1 MGNEKNDCESCPSS
15 GRTAGLYVH
24 IPFCEAKCRYCGFY
38 SEPIKNHVPE
48 RLISAIIAELSK
60 KRGQESFFTIYI
72 GGGSPSCLPTEQL
85 LRLISEIT
93 SWHGLQARENTAK
106 HALSE
111 VEGMAVLPPKPEEF
125 TIEVNPGQ
133 VNKGILSRLRTAG
146 VNRLSMG
153 AQSFNESELVFL
165 GRRHSVGDI
174 GRAVEMARQAG
185 FENIGLDLIFA
196 IPFCGTGFQPV
207 KARPRWPCH
216 LSGDLMLK
224 SWKYSLRSAIDLGVQ
239 HISAYALT
247 YEEGTPLQKAVEAG
261 EVEPVDEEID
271 RQMYETT
278 IDELEKAGFKQYE
291 ISNFAKPGFECK
303 HNLNYWANKPYIG
316 IGPAAG
322 SYWQGK
328 RTLNIADI
336 KKYIDGVE
344 QGSTVID
351 ESETPDNTQIACETA
366 VLNLRRRCGIILDEF
381 EKQTGFDA
389 MKLFAE
395 PIERYRELGLIEAT
409 DGRLFLTRGALPIA
423 DSVLCDFSTA

>member
-1 MGNEKNDCESCPSS
+1 MDNQKFDSEPCPP
-15 GRTAGLYVH
+15 GRQAAGLYVH

-38 SEPIKNHVPE
+38 SEPIKNHAPQ
-48 RLISAIIAELSK
+48 RLISAIIRELG
-60 KRGQESFFTIYI
+60 RYYGVEAFQTVYI
-72 GGGSPSCLPTEQL
+72 GGGSPSCLPEEHL
-85 LRLISEIT
+85 LRLINEIT
-93 SWHGLQARENTAK
+93 SQW
-106 HALSE
+106 
-111 VEGMAVLPPKPEEF
+111 PKPEEF

-133 VNKGILSRLRTAG
+133 VNKGILSRLHTAG
-146 VNRLSMG
+146 VTRLSIG
-153 AQSFNESELVFL
+153 AQSFNPDELTFL

-196 IPFCGTGFQPV
+196 IPPST
-207 KARPRWPCH
+207 
-216 LSGDLMLK
+216 LE

-261 EVEPVDEEID
+261 EVVPLDEETD

-278 IDELEKAGFKQYE
+278 IDELEKAGFEQYE
-291 ISNFAKPGFECK
+291 ISNFAKPGFECR
-303 HNLNYWANKPYIG
+303 HNLNYWANEPYLG

-322 SYWQGK
+322 SYWNGK

-336 KKYIDGVE
+336 KKYIEAIE
-344 QGSTVID
+344 QGTTVTD
-351 ESETPDNTQIACETA
+351 ESETSDNTQIACETA

-389 MKLFAE
+389 MMLFAE
-395 PIERYRELGLIEAT
+395 PIGRYRNLGLIETA
-409 DGRLFLTRGALPIA
+409 DGRLFLTRDALPIA
-423 DSVLCDFSTA
+423 DSVLCDFSTT

>member
-1 MGNEKNDCESCPSS
+1 
-15 GRTAGLYVH
+15 VH

-48 RLISAIIAELSK
+48 RLVSAIIAELNE

-85 LRLISEIT
+85 LRLIQEIT
-93 SWHGLQARENTAK
+93 SHW
-106 HALSE
+106 
-111 VEGMAVLPPKPEEF
+111 PKPEEF

-133 VNKGILSRLRTAG
+133 VSKDILGRLHTAG
-146 VNRLSMG
+146 VTRISIG
-153 AQSFNESELVFL
+153 AQSFNPNELTFL
-165 GRRHSVGDI
+165 GRRHSVADI
-174 GRAVEMARQAG
+174 SRAVQSAKDAG

-196 IPFCGTGFQPV
+196 IPHST
-207 KARPRWPCH
+207 
-216 LSGDLMLK
+216 LE

-261 EVEPVDEEID
+261 EVAPLDEETD

-278 IDELEKAGFKQYE
+278 IDELEKAGFVHYE
-291 ISNFAKPGFECK
+291 ISNFARPGFECK

-316 IGPAAG
+316 VGPAAG
-322 SYWQGK
+322 AYWQGK

-336 KKYIDGVE
+336 KKYIEAIE
-344 QGSTVID
+344 QGTTVTD

-381 EKQTGFDA
+381 KNQTGFDA
-389 MKLFAE
+389 MMLFAE
-395 PIERYRELGLIEAT
+395 PIGRYRELGLIEAT
-409 DGRLFLTRGALPIA
+409 NGRLFLTRGALPIA
-423 DSVLCDFSTA
+423 DSVLCDFSTT

>member
-1 MGNEKNDCESCPSS
+1 
-15 GRTAGLYVH
+15 
-24 IPFCEAKCRYCGFY
+24 
-38 SEPIKNHVPE
+38 
-48 RLISAIIAELSK
+48 
-60 KRGQESFFTIYI
+60 
-72 GGGSPSCLPTEQL
+72 
-85 LRLISEIT
+85 
-93 SWHGLQARENTAK
+93 
-106 HALSE
+106 
-111 VEGMAVLPPKPEEF
+111 
-125 TIEVNPGQ
+125 
-133 VNKGILSRLRTAG
+133 
-146 VNRLSMG
+146 MG

-174 GRAVEMARQAG
+174 GRAVETARQAG

-196 IPFCGTGFQPV
+196 IPFCGAGFQPA
-207 KARPRWPCH
+207 KTRPGPVRDAAQWPCR
-216 LSGDLMLK
+216 LSSNLTLE

-247 YEEGTPLQKAVEAG
+247 YEEGTPLQKAVEAD
-261 EVEPVDEEID
+261 EVEPVDEETD

-278 IDELEKAGFKQYE
+278 IDELENAGFKQYE
-291 ISNFAKPGFECK
+291 ISNFARPGFECK
-303 HNLNYWANKPYIG
+303 HNLNYWRNLPYIG

-344 QGSTVID
+344 QGSTVTD

-381 EKQTGFDA
+381 KNQTGFDA

-395 PIERYRELGLIEAT
+395 PIGRYRELGLIEAT
-409 DGRLFLTRGALPIA
+409 DGRLFLTRDALPIA

>member
-1 MGNEKNDCESCPSS
+1 MDNQKLDSEPCPS
-15 GRTAGLYVH
+15 GRRTAGLYVH

-38 SEPIKNHVPE
+38 SEPIKNHAPE
-48 RLISAIIAELSK
+48 RLVSAIIAELSE
-60 KRGQESFFTIYI
+60 KRGQAPFPPNQTIYI
-72 GGGSPSCLPTEQL
+72 GGGSPSCLPAEQL
-85 LRLISEIT
+85 LRLIHEIT

-106 HALSE
+106 
-111 VEGMAVLPPKPEEF
+111 MAVLPPKPEEF

-133 VNKGILSRLRTAG
+133 VSKGILSRLRTAG
-146 VNRLSMG
+146 VTRLSIG
-153 AQSFNESELVFL
+153 AQSFNPDELTFL
-165 GRRHSVGDI
+165 GRRHSVADI
-174 GRAVEMARQAG
+174 SRAVEVARQAG

-196 IPFCGTGFQPV
+196 IPHST
-207 KARPRWPCH
+207 
-216 LSGDLMLK
+216 LE

-278 IDELEKAGFKQYE
+278 IDELEKVGFKQYE
-291 ISNFAKPGFECK
+291 ISNFARPGFECK

-336 KKYIDGVE
+336 KKYIEAVE
-344 QGSTVID
+344 QGTTVTD
-351 ESETPDNTQIACETA
+351 ESEIPDNTQIACETA

-381 EKQTGFDA
+381 KNQTGFDA

-395 PIERYRELGLIEAT
+395 PIGRYRELGLIEAT
-409 DGRLFLTRGALPIA
+409 DGRLFLTRDALPIA
-423 DSVLCDFSTA
+423 DSVLCDFSTT